1 MKKNV
6 NDKNQVNTILEK
18 ELVNMV
24 QRGVSLDFISMEH
37 RTRTVCIEAI
47 IRYPYEIKYVPTK
60 APFYTELAELAS
72 KLNGDVISHID
83 YNKYTDKII
92 ENAISKDV
100 RNITY
105 AINSNVMDHEQ
116 LHKMMYDV
124 VTRDPGVFDYPSTVG
139 CDSSI
144 VDYAIVENA
153 IHHDG
158 ELLCRIS
165 PNMRGKEICKIALF
179 GVNWYNII
187 PFIPKEFRAELV
199 EELINNIKS
208 VLEDDEESDGDV
220 YYNYYG
226 EVKSLYDDHDTS
238 AESDDND

>member
-1 MKKNV
+1 MKFNKTNA
-6 NDKNQVNTILEK
+6 ILEK
-18 ELVNMV
+18 ELVSIV
-24 QRGVSLDFISMEH
+24 QNGCSLDCISKEN
-37 RTRTVCIEAI
+37 RTRAVCLEAI
-47 IRYPYEIKYVPTK
+47 LKSPHSIKYVPVD

-92 ENAISKDV
+92 GNAISKDV

-105 AINSNVMDHEQ
+105 AINSNIIDHEQ
-116 LHKMMYDV
+116 LHKIVYDA

-144 VDYAIVENA
+144 VDYTIVENA
-153 IHHDG
+153 LHHDG
-158 ELLCRIS
+158 ELLCRVS
-165 PNMRGKEICKIALF
+165 PDMRTKEVCKIALF

-187 PFIPKEFRAELV
+187 PFIPKIFRAELV
-199 EELINNIKS
+199 EELINHIRS
-208 VLEDDEESDGDV
+208 VLEDEESDGDV

-238 AESDDND
+238 AESDDDNDWF